1 MSAKKDK
8 ASDTDAAP
16 KKGGMVKKLV
26 LPLALLGVGAGGA
39 YGLVVAG
46 VIGGGGSHAEAKE
59 DKNPKLIRKGEE
71 DPFAPKAEGG
81 KEGEGGESGGEVDGD
96 GGSEYRTSYYTF
108 SEDFTSNLRNSDALV
123 QISLACSTRRDGR
136 VLLWLK
142 KHELAVRSAMLE
154 VVADT
159 PEEDIQSVEGK
170 GRLQKRLTATINKV
184 LTEAEGFGGVDAV
197 YFRSFLVQ

>member
-8 ASDTDAAP
+8 SPDDDAAP
-16 KKGGMVKKLV
+16 AKKGGMVKKLV
-26 LPLALLGVGAGGA
+26 LPLVLLGAGAGGA

-46 VIGGGGSHAEAKE
+46 VIGGAAHAEAKE
-59 DKNPKLIRKGEE
+59 NKNPKLIRKGEE

-81 KEGEGGESGGEVDGD
+81 HEGGEGSGDVDGD
-96 GGSEYRTSYYTF
+96 GGSEFRTSYYTF
-108 SEDFTSNLRNSDALV
+108 ADDFTSNLRDSDALV

-154 VVADT
+154 VLADT
-159 PEEDIQSVEGK
+159 PETDIQSVEGK
-170 GRLQKRLTATINKV
+170 GHLQKRLTAAINRV
-184 LTEAEGFGGVDAV
+184 LTETEGFGGVDAV